1 MHCQTADGRQR
12 TADQLRSLL
21 SAVCFLVSAVCCL
34 LSACANSSETRELA
48 PRTVEVR
55 GELAASRSAAL
66 VAPFEATIT
75 RVAVREGATV
85 QAGDVLVE
93 LANPEVDH
101 NLAVARAQRKWAER
115 KPEPAPP
122 MNEASAIAD
131 RKKARRDRYRKLY
144 ETRDVTLQELE
155 DAENDYSA
163 ALRDLQAARVAP
175 PPNPI
180 DLERAIA
187 DEKFAEQRQQALV
200 IRAPLTGVVTKLDA
214 AEGREVSA
222 REAIAEVTAMGD
234 LEARAE
240 VDPDLLRV
248 IRPGMSVEV
257 RIMTV
262 PPKVVLD
269 KIAYVVPFRSGQQGE
284 RHAAVVVNIANSDAS
299 LQPGTPVMLTVKTQ

>member
-1 MHCQTADGRQR
+1 MR
-12 TADQLRSLL
+12 TLISAMALL
-21 SAVCFLVSAVCCL
+21 ALQ
-34 LSACANSSETRELA
+34 ACANSSETRELA

-93 LANPEVDH
+93 LANAEVDH

-115 KPEPAPP
+115 KLAPAPP
-122 MNEASAIAD
+122 MNEGSAIAD

-163 ALRDLQAARVAP
+163 ALRDLQGARVAP
-175 PPNPI
+175 PNAI
-180 DLERAIA
+180 ELERAIA

-200 IRAPLTGVVTKLDA
+200 IRAPLAGVVTKLDA

-269 KIAYVVPFRSGQQGE
+269 KVAYVVPFRSGQQGE

-299 LQPGTPVMLTVKTQ
+299 LQPGTPVMLTIKTKS